1 MTNKSVIRPATSNQD
16 VMRKIDYTSKITQ
29 QAVRKAFFVIGHQL
43 VKTAK
48 EQVLK
53 APKTGRIYRIKRGKR
68 YKNHQASAAGESPA
82 NLSGELRKSIGFE
95 IKGSEQLEFGSGRG
109 GVKYA
114 RYLEEGTKKMAPR
127 PLLGNAFA
135 AEQSQ
140 IQQIFSN
147 EIQKALK

>member
-1 MTNKSVIRPATSNQD
+1 MTNKSIIRPATKNQETL
-16 VMRKIDYTSKITQ
+16 RKINYASKTTQ
-29 QAVRKAFFVIGHQL
+29 RAVRRAFFVIGHQL

-53 APKTGRIYRIKRGKR
+53 GPKTGRIYRIKRGKR